1 MLFLYFCRRKLKE
14 WLMMVKLK
22 KENGFS
28 LVEVILAISI
38 LLIVVA
44 AFTLLFTTSFS
55 GIFTA
60 GRKSKSL
67 FEAQELVDNL
77 IGGDANYQYDS
88 LLVIEFDQRTIAIE
102 GEEIS
107 VEYQYE
113 DRYGDLNYFLPK

>member
-1 MLFLYFCRRKLKE
+1 MI
-14 WLMMVKLK
+14 VKIQE
-22 KENGFS
+22 ENGFS

-38 LLIVVA
+38 LMIVVA
-44 AFTLLFTTSFS
+44 AFTLLYTTSFS
-55 GIFTA
+55 NIFTA

-77 IGGDANYQYDS
+77 ITGDANYQYDS
-88 LLVIEFDQRTIAIE
+88 TLVIEFDQRTITIE

-113 DRYGDLNYFLPK
+113 DRSGDLYYFLPK

>member
-1 MLFLYFCRRKLKE
+1 MKE
-14 WLMMVKLK
+14 WLLMLKLK

-28 LVEVILAISI
+28 LVELVLAISI

-60 GRKSKSL
+60 GHKSKSL

-77 IGGDANYQYDS
+77 ISGGANYQFDS

-107 VEYQYE
+107 VDYQYE
-113 DRYGDLNYFLPK
+113 DRQGDLYYFLPK